1 MIEADLGG
9 SVKGQDS
16 CVCLK
21 AVFSGAEVAVDGPG
35 VLPLLLCSGAVVAK
49 TI

>member
-1 MIEADLGG
+1 MIEAGLGG

-35 VLPLLLCSGAVVAK
+35 VLSLLLWCRSVVAK
-49 TI
+49 AF